1 MNLRKAFAFMLP
13 NGEDRPIA
21 DICKEYAKE
30 RNKKVVFCVVMCVVS
45 VVLFLVT
52 LGVGTYHI
60 SIPDAI
66 MVFFDHLLGKEVDP
80 EDDYYVWGET
90 IGRVPRALGAVVAG
104 IGLSIGGVIMQNIL
118 RNPLAEP
125 YTMGISSGAM
135 FGATLNIGLGISLVP
150 FLTGNYASMGN
161 AFILSLVPLTI
172 IVLISFFK
180 KVTPVMMVLTGI
192 AIMYLFDAITQ
203 IVMVTSSS
211 ETMQN
216 IYMWGIGSLV
226 RFNWDRLPLAAAI
239 VVLLSIILYLCSK
252 YLDVMY
258 TGDRS
263 AQSLGLKVNA
273 FRVGVLVLTSFLT
286 AAIVCTTGAIGFIG
300 LVAPHIARIFVGSV
314 NRYLIPAS
322 AAFGVAFLLFADT
335 VAKAMGGLPVGV
347 FSSLIGGPLF
357 LYILIKQRKKAWM

>member
-1 MNLRKAFAFMLP
+1 
-13 NGEDRPIA
+13 
-21 DICKEYAKE
+21 
-30 RNKKVVFCVVMCVVS
+30 MCILS
-45 VVLFLVT
+45 AALFLIT
-52 LGVGTYHI
+52 LGVGTYDI

-66 MVFFDHLLGKEVDP
+66 RTFFDHILGNPVDP

-90 IGRVPRALGAVVAG
+90 IGRVPRAIGAVIAG

-135 FGATLNIGLGISLVP
+135 FGATLNIGLGISLIP
-150 FLTGNYASMGN
+150 FLTGNYASIGN
-161 AFILSLVPLTI
+161 AFILSLIPLSI
-172 IVLISFFK
+172 IVAISVFR

-226 RFNWDRLPLAAAI
+226 RFNWDRIPLVAAI
-239 VVLLSIILYLCSK
+239 VFALSITLYFCSK

-258 TGDRS
+258 TGERS
-263 AQSLGLKVNA
+263 AQSLGLRVNF
-273 FRVGVLVLTSFLT
+273 FRVAVLILTSLLT

-322 AAFGVAFLLFADT
+322 AAFGVMFLLLADT

-357 LYILIKQRKKAWM
+357 LYILIKQRRNAWM